1 MENYNRSHRY
11 RDDDRSSSNER
22 NMITIGTGR
31 ITGVP
36 RIGGIMIMKT
46 GMRIPAIMK
55 EIIGKTAIRN

>member
-1 MENYNRSHRY
+1 MKET
-11 RDDDRSSSNER
+11 
-22 NMITIGTGR
+22 MITIGTGR

-46 GMRIPAIMK
+46 GMRIPVPAIMK